1 MLFLAPLLVGRRG
14 GVFSRLSPALTH
26 VYAAAGFA
34 LGVNVLLGGD
44 GVSPRE
50 IEASRPRACGG
61 GDDSPSDR
69 EGLRLWGGEDSET
82 EG

>member
-1 MLFLAPLLVGRRG
+1 MLFLVPLLVDRRR
-14 GVFSRLSPALTH
+14 GVFSRLSPAPPP

-50 IEASRPRACGG
+50 IDASRPRACGG
-61 GDDSPSDR
+61 GDDSPSYR
-69 EGLRLWGGEDSET
+69 EGSRF
-82 EG
+82 